1 MTDRNLLERA
11 AAAMANSYSP
21 YSRFPV
27 GAAIECADGSVF
39 TGCNIENCALGSTIC
54 AERVAVGNAV
64 SQGFLYNYREY
75 GQGANNESR
84 KPSFSL
90 PRADEKKI
98 YNTCPSCGRMRFFA
112 YERDERSKNSDLS
125 RACAR
130 MEAIRRG
137 QALCK
142 RYYIQFR
149 ACRP

>member
-64 SQGFLYNYREY
+64 SQGHTDFVRIAIISKGTNYCVPC
-75 GQGANNESR
+75 GQCRQVIVDVERRQKNPIRVIMTGAGSATVVDSAE
-84 KPSFSL
+84 KLL
-90 PRADEKKI
+90 PFTFK
-98 YNTCPSCGRMRFFA
+98 
-112 YERDERSKNSDLS
+112 L
-125 RACAR
+125 
-130 MEAIRRG
+130 
-137 QALCK
+137 
-142 RYYIQFR
+142 
-149 ACRP
+149 